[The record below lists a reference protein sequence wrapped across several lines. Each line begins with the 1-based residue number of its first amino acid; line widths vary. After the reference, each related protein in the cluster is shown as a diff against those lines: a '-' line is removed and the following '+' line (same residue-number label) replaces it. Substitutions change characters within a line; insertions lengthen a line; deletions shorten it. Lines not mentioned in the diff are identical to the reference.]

1 MIHNNKTY
9 ILLALCVAT
18 LGISSCKSQQV
29 NPKPGDSQQASSVTK
44 STGMVASATSDATKS
59 NSSAQGESK
68 TESETETETEA
79 NARTEAKIEIKTETK
94 TETVAAT
101 KFKAG
106 TEVEAYLVDLIE
118 KKTPQ
123 WKVDPNDWK
132 RMVVWLDANY
142 DDIKGEEDVDLPTI
156 DAFLES
162 YRKKWNQENKEKKDS
177 LLYRSG
183 MDYQN
188 LLKECPLLHE
198 IEIDTNPDTYL
209 EPYRRVQ
216 EEEAYIVM
224 LINQQD
230 PNRYATLDSWKQNVV
245 WLDFHYD
252 ELKSKPDVD
261 LVKVDS
267 YREAYHSVWRCEGL
281 PLDRKEGETSPS
293 RPKNVQ
299 DIPEYQELF
308 KALEDEL
315 NKK

>member
-1 MIHNNKTY
+1 MYKKIICY
-9 ILLALCVAT
+9 SVFICFLC
-18 LGISSCKSQQV
+18 LGSAGCQHGTVPLQASPAKEDISSTTML
-29 NPKPGDSQQASSVTK
+29 NHDE
-44 STGMVASATSDATKS
+44 MTS
-59 NSSAQGESK
+59 ESL
-68 TESETETETEA
+68 TAETSYFLTSPSEPIGHGNDVDVVLEA
-79 NARTEAKIEIKTETK
+79 IHK
-94 TETVAAT
+94 
-101 KFKAG
+101 
-106 TEVEAYLVDLIE
+106 YSPD
-118 KKTPQ
+118 

-132 RMVVWLDANY
+132 RIVVWLDANY
-142 DDIKGEEDVDLPTI
+142 DAIKDEDNIDLPAI
-156 DAFLES
+156 DTFLETH
-162 YRKKWNQENKEKKDS
+162 RKKWNQENKEKKDG
-177 LLYRSG
+177 LPYQAG
-183 MDYQN
+183 MDYQT

-198 IEIDTNPDTYL
+198 IELDTNPDTYL

-216 EEEAYIVM
+216 EEEEYIVT

-230 PNRYATLDSWKQNVV
+230 PNRHATLDSWKKNVV

-261 LVKVDS
+261 LTKVDS

-308 KALEDEL
+308 KAMEDEL

>member
-1 MIHNNKTY
+1 MRRNNKTY
-9 ILLALCVAT
+9 VLLALCIAM
-18 LGISSCKSQQV
+18 LGISSCQSQQV
-29 NPKPGDSQQASSVTK
+29 NPKLGDSQQASEATE
-44 STGMVASATSDATKS
+44 STETLASATSDATKT
-59 NSSAQGESK
+59 NPSAQGESK
-68 TESETETETEA
+68 TESETEIEDKAETEA
-79 NARTEAKIEIKTETK
+79 VTSTK
-94 TETVAAT
+94 ADTD
-101 KFKAG
+101 

-162 YRKKWNQENKEKKDS
+162 HRKKWNQENKEKNNG
-177 LLYRSG
+177 LPYRDG
-183 MDYQN
+183 MDYQD

-198 IEIDTNPDTYL
+198 IELDTNPDTYL

-216 EEEAYIVM
+216 EEEQYIVT

-230 PNRYATLDSWKQNVV
+230 PNRYATLDSWKKNVV

-261 LVKVDS
+261 LAKVDS